1 MSSEQDGAIREPDT
15 HGRTE
20 LPAGGYRS
28 TRVARVRMVDGDMTL
43 KVGQFERHTI
53 YSDEG
58 PRSGGEDRYPT
69 PLGYIATAVG
79 F

>member
-1 MSSEQDGAIREPDT
+1 MSNEQKRAIREPDT

-20 LPAGGYRS
+20 LPAGGYMS
-28 TRVARVRMVDGDMTL
+28 TRVARVRMVEGDMTL
-43 KVGQFERHTI
+43 KVGEFERHTI

-69 PLGYIATAVG
+69 PLGYIAMAVG